1 MAQLRD
7 RMAEDLGLAGY
18 RPRTQ
23 ELYLHLAKNFAAFFM
38 RSPAEMGEAQIRTF
52 LLHLLDRGLS
62 HNTYRQYHASL
73 KFLYSVTLRRSFEV
87 EWIPR
92 NRASKP
98 KLPIILSGSEVLR
111 LLDAFESLMYRTM
124 AMVMYGAGLRVKETC
139 ALRVSHIDSARR
151 LIHVP
156 EGKGSKPRY
165 VMLPE
170 DLLAALR
177 HYWGRF
183 RPGELFF
190 PGRYGK
196 SPISTSAVRRAMRQ
210 ASRRAGLRKRVT
222 PHMLRHSF
230 ATHLIELGCDLRIV
244 QALLGHEDIKVTSGY
259 VQVSTR
265 HIQGL
270 KSPLDLLRTPDAR
283 PLG

>member
-7 RMAEDLGLAGY
+7 RMAEDLRLAGY
-18 RPRTQ
+18 SRRTQ
-23 ELYLHLAKNFAAFFM
+23 ELYLHLAKNFAGFFM
-38 RSPAEMGEAQIRTF
+38 RSPLELGEAEIRTF
-52 LLHLLDRGLS
+52 LLHLLDRQLS

-73 KFLYSVTLRRSFEV
+73 KFLYTVTLRRSFAV

-92 NRASKP
+92 KRASKP
-98 KLPIILSGSEVLR
+98 ELPIILSGSEVLR
-111 LLDAFESLMYRTM
+111 LLDAFESPMYRTM
-124 AMVMYGAGLRVKETC
+124 AMVMYGSGLRVKETC
-139 ALRVSHIDSARR
+139 VLAINHIDSARM

-165 VMLPE
+165 VMLPH

-177 HYWGRF
+177 DYWARF
-183 RPGELFF
+183 RPAELFF

-196 SPISTSAVRRAMRQ
+196 TPISTSAVRRAMRQ
-210 ASRRAGLRKRVT
+210 ASRSAGLRKRVT
-222 PHMLRHSF
+222 PHMLRHTF
-230 ATHLIELGCDLRIV
+230 ATHLIELGCDIRVV

-259 VQVSTR
+259 TQVSTR

-270 KSPLDLLRTPDAR
+270 KSPLDLLRTPAAK